1 MTRAGVTAATNM
13 LLSKSLR
20 GANPDLA
27 AVDATDTIVRNFK
40 PSKTK
45 KLPELQRN
53 LEQKLSQLA
62 DSNVTPLGLFN

>member
-13 LLSKSLR
+13 LLSKTLR

-27 AVDATDTIVRNFK
+27 VVDATDTIVRNFK

-45 KLPELQRN
+45 RLPELQRN
-53 LEQKLSQLA
+53 LE
-62 DSNVTPLGLFN
+62 